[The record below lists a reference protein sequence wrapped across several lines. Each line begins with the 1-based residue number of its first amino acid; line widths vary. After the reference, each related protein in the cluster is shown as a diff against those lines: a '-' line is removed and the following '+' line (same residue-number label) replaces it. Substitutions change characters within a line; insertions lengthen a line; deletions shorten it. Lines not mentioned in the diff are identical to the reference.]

1 MARKAK
7 RIETASLW
15 GDDLFAGLIQQPVT
29 PARREVTR
37 DRKWTQPQ
45 FEGISSVGKNLLVS
59 AAAGSGKTAILS
71 ERCAHLV
78 CEAPAP
84 YQCDVEELL
93 VVTFTEKAAV
103 EMKSRIIA
111 ALRRRADLDPS
122 DRIRRQLALAE
133 QAQVSTL
140 HSFCAKVLRQHFHKV
155 GLDPAF
161 VVMDAEEARLMRT
174 EVAREMFHNRY
185 ETDERGHFQRLVDCY
200 ADGNDDQLVRH
211 VIRTH
216 EMLRSLVDPDKW
228 LNDTLQRL
236 TEAADS
242 GVESALG
249 GGLVALL
256 RRRLTALQQRVAA
269 AIDLCSRLIG
279 GFPMYV
285 ALLSD
290 LLAEVKDWQR
300 LLDDSDLDELA
311 RAVEGSSFP
320 KLPSVSNATPDKE
333 TAKAAIESVRDEYKE
348 GPWRC
353 TLKFTADEWRDGMS
367 RTLPHARVYLD
378 LVKEFTDLYL
388 QRKEAARQL
397 DFSDLERFTLDV
409 LRDGRREELAPSATA
424 RLYHRLFK
432 HVLVDE
438 YQDINELQD
447 AILKLLSHEC
457 LPGGNATGHEPNLFC
472 VGDVKQSI
480 YGFRL
485 AEPKRFLKREK
496 RYRDGAATSGQV
508 IDLQANFRSRSPLL
522 EAINGVFKRLM
533 TTESADISYD
543 KSHELTAGQAFPGSG
558 GLPCFSGS
566 PIELHLLPQKLGNG
580 DGDADDSDDDAIPT
594 DLMLERTEREAVF
607 VARRILQVVG
617 LDGSAPMH
625 VMEKEADVLQPRPA
639 QFKDVVILLRSMKY
653 KADEF
658 TRILRRFGIPTYS
671 QNSTGYFD
679 SVEVRDML
687 SLLAL
692 LDNQRQDL
700 PLAAVLRSPLAGLKD
715 AEDAL
720 AKVRLRY
727 GSRQKPVTF
736 HEAAGN
742 YAREQNDELA
752 RQLRAFLSRLDGWR
766 LTAQRRPLADAIWS
780 IYQETGY
787 LAYVSGLAGGEQR
800 VANLLHL
807 HERASRF
814 GSFQQRGLRRF
825 LDYLESIRS
834 ESDLGEPSIASEAEN
849 VVRIMTVHGSKGL
862 EFPIVVVPDLGK
874 AINVQDSR
882 GAILV
887 DRRDGLGMSVVD
899 EDRQISYPSLAWTLV
914 QDRRRRQV
922 MAEELRV
929 LYVAMTRAREHLV
942 LVGTCAESAE
952 QKWRDRWQDHG
963 GALPA
968 DVVIDAR
975 SVLDWLGPVAASATN
990 PCEIIQMT
998 THPSADVFGW
1008 TLPAAGRQATP
1019 RLAAA
1024 AKREPLDPPAAP
1036 DAAAETVISRLSFRY
1051 PHEALA
1057 SRRAVRSVTSAAKAD
1072 KSKVAAPLPLPAFLR
1087 DGGPVLSAADVGTA
1101 THLVLQH
1108 LDFSGSLDAADIAAQ
1123 IDGLLEN
1130 RMLDLGSASRVD
1142 REAIRWFLGTEVGRL
1157 LRGNASILLRE
1168 LPVYFKA
1175 PPGPVAEAALVPLTA
1190 LDEVM
1195 VRGRLDVFVPL
1206 AGGGVIVDY
1215 KTDGVDAAA
1224 VPQRAEEY
1232 RGQVD
1237 QYRRAM
1243 RTVTGKEV
1251 ERAWLVFL
1259 KPRVLWAM

>member
-1 MARKAK
+1 MARRAK
-7 RIETASLW
+7 KQESESLW
-15 GDDLFAGLIQQPVT
+15 GDDLFAGLSQQPVA
-29 PARREVTR
+29 PARREVAR
-37 DRKWTQPQ
+37 DPRWTPPQ
-45 FEGISSVGKNLLVS
+45 FEGITSVGKDLLVS

-78 CEAPAP
+78 CSAAAP
-84 YQCDVEELL
+84 YLCDVEELL

-111 ALRRRADLDPS
+111 ALRRCAEADPS
-122 DRIRRQLALAE
+122 DRLRRQLALAE

-140 HSFCAKVLRQHFHKV
+140 HSFCTKVLRQHFHKV

-174 EVAREMFHNRY
+174 EVAREMFHQRY
-185 ETDERGHFQRLVDCY
+185 GADEFGDFQRLVDCY
-200 ADGNDDQLVRH
+200 ADGDDEQLVRQ

-216 EMLRSLVDPDKW
+216 EMLRSLVSPEKW
-228 LNDTLQRL
+228 LNETRQRL
-236 TEAADS
+236 VEAAES
-242 GVESALG
+242 GVESSLG
-249 GGLVALL
+249 AGLVALL
-256 RRRLTALQQRVAA
+256 RRRLNALQQRVAA
-269 AIDLCSRLIG
+269 TIELCSRLFG
-279 GFPMYV
+279 GYPMYV
-285 ALLSD
+285 ALLSN
-290 LLAEVKDWQR
+290 LLLEMKDWQR
-300 LLDDSDLDELA
+300 FLDDNELDELA
-311 RAVEGSSFP
+311 RAVDASSFP
-320 KLPSVSNATPDKE
+320 KLPPVPNTTPDKE
-333 TAKAAIESVRDEYKE
+333 TAKAAIESVREEYKN
-348 GPWRC
+348 GPWRGM
-353 TLKFTADEWRDGMS
+353 LRFTADEWRNGMA
-367 RTLPHARVYLD
+367 RTLPHARVFLD
-378 LVKEFTDLYL
+378 LVEEFTDLYL
-388 QRKEAARQL
+388 QRKKSSRQL
-397 DFSDLERFTLDV
+397 DFSDLERFTLEV
-409 LRDGRREELAPSATA
+409 LRDNRREELAPSATA

-457 LPGGNATGHEPNLFC
+457 LTGGNAASLEPNLFC

-485 AEPKRFLKREK
+485 AEPKRFLEREK
-496 RYRDGAATSGQV
+496 QYRNGAASSGQV

-533 TTESADISYD
+533 TKESADIEYN
-543 KSHELTAGQAFPGSG
+543 KSHELTAGQTFPDPGDF
-558 GLPCFSGS
+558 PCFSGS
-566 PIELHLLPQKLGNG
+566 PIELHLLPQKLANG
-580 DGDADDSDDDAIPT
+580 DGADSDDGDDDSLPT
-594 DLMLERTEREAVF
+594 DLMLERTEREAVL
-607 VARRILQVVG
+607 VARRILQIVG

-625 VMEKEADVLQPRPA
+625 IMEKGPIGLQPRPA
-639 QFKDVVILLRSMKY
+639 QLKDVVVLLRSMRF

-658 TRILRRFGIPTYS
+658 SRILARFGIPTHS
-671 QNSTGYFD
+671 QSSTGYFD

-687 SLLAL
+687 CLLAL
-692 LDNQRQDL
+692 LDNQRQDM
-700 PLAAVLRSPLAGLKD
+700 PLAAVLRSPLSGLED
-715 AEDAL
+715 VEDAL
-720 AKVRLRY
+720 ATVRLRY

-736 HEAAGN
+736 HEAVIN
-742 YAREQNDELA
+742 YAREQDDPLA
-752 RQLRAFLSRLDGWR
+752 ARLRTFLGRLDAWR

-807 HERASRF
+807 HERAARF

-825 LDYLESIRS
+825 LDYLESIRT

-849 VVRIMTVHGSKGL
+849 VVKIMTVHGSKGL
-862 EFPIVVVPDLGK
+862 EFPIVIVPDLGK
-874 AINVQDSR
+874 AINLQDSR

-887 DRRDGLGMSVVD
+887 DRQEGLGMSVVE

-942 LVGTCAESAE
+942 LVGTCREEAES
-952 QKWRDRWQDHG
+952 KWRDRWSEHT

-968 DVVIDAR
+968 DAVIDVR
-975 SVLDWLGPVAASATN
+975 TVLDWLGPVAACATT
-990 PCEIIQMT
+990 PCEIIHMT
-998 THPSADVFGW
+998 THPSAEVFAW
-1008 TLPAAGRQATP
+1008 TLPAAGRQGTP

-1024 AKREPLDPPAAP
+1024 VRFELLDPPPAQLP
-1036 DAAAETVISRLSFRY
+1036 ETQTVISRLSFRY

-1057 SRRAVRSVTSAAKAD
+1057 ARKAVQSVTSAAKAV
-1072 KSKVAAPLPLPAFLR
+1072 KSVAAPLPLPAALR

-1108 LDFSGSLDAADIAAQ
+1108 LDFSRPLDAAGIAAQ
-1123 IDGLLEN
+1123 IDELLGS
-1130 RMLDLGSASRVD
+1130 RMLDSVAAARVD
-1142 REAIRWFLGTEVGRL
+1142 REAIHWFLGTEVGRL
-1157 LRGNASILLRE
+1157 LRNNASILLRE

-1175 PPGPVAEAALVPLTA
+1175 QPDVAAEAAAVPLTA

-1215 KTDGVDAAA
+1215 KTDGVDAAG
-1224 VPQRAEEY
+1224 VPLRAEEY
-1232 RGQVD
+1232 RGQVE
-1237 QYRRAM
+1237 QYRQAM
-1243 RTVTGKEV
+1243 RTVTGNEV

-1259 KPRVLWAM
+1259 KPRVVWGM